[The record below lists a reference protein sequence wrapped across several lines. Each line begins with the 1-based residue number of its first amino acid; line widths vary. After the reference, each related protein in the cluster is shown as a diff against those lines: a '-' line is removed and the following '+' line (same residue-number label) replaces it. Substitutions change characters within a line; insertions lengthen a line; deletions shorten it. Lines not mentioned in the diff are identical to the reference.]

1 MNAPNNP
8 SAMNII
14 RDRNQDVQPVT
25 AVISQRVK
33 RNHEADYERWT
44 HEISKVA
51 RQFPGH
57 RGVTVIRPEA
67 GICVEYV
74 TILQFDCYTN
84 LKRWLDSAERQRCL
98 DKATPLLVKA
108 SEVKILTGFETW
120 FTLPNQP
127 KQPPPPRYKMAIL
140 TTVAVFGAVNLLNP
154 WLLPLLTNLGLPRLI
169 GSLIVT
175 YLVVLLLTY
184 LVMPRLTK
192 LFSRWLYP
200 A

>member
-1 MNAPNNP
+1 MVASGNP
-8 SAMNII
+8 PSIQVI
-14 RDRNQDVQPVT
+14 RDRSQDIQPVT

-33 RNHEADYERWT
+33 RHCEADYERWT
-44 HEISKVA
+44 HKISEVA

-57 RGVTVIRPEA
+57 LGVTTIRPEA

-74 TILQFDCYTN
+74 TILKFDCYTN
-84 LKRWLDSAERQRCL
+84 LKRWLDSDERQRCL
-98 DKATPLLVKA
+98 EKAKPLLVKA

-120 FTLPNQP
+120 FTLPNRP
-127 KQPPPPRYKMAIL
+127 KQAPPPRYKMAIL
-140 TTVAVFGAVNLLNP
+140 TTFAVFGAVNLLNP
-154 WLLPLLTNLGLPRLI
+154 WLLPLLIDLGLPRLI
-169 GSLIVT
+169 SSLMVT

-192 LFSRWLYP
+192 LFAQWLYP